1 MFLFVLKR
9 DKICFGGILDNFCY
23 SVQSVVGWN
32 LGGAFLV
39 VIFPMK
45 SGGHSGGGHFFGG
58 GTLGGGTLV
67 PPQIWVPP
75 PDNYTMLKG
84 GGGFATHE
92 SSTRSSRGLEM

>member
-1 MFLFVLKR
+1 MCDVKKMFLFVLKR

-45 SGGHSGGGHFFGG
+45 SGGHSGGGTF
-58 GTLGGGTLV
+58 LGVARWGGTLV
-67 PPQIWVPP
+67 PPRFGCP
-75 PDNYTMLKG
+75 PDINSM
-84 GGGFATHE
+84 
-92 SSTRSSRGLEM
+92 

>member
-1 MFLFVLKR
+1 MCDVKKMFLFVLKR

-23 SVQSVVGWN
+23 LVQSVVGWS

-45 SGGHSGGGHFFGG
+45 SGGGAFWGG
-58 GTLGGGTLV
+58 GTFFWGGALWC

-75 PDNYTMLKG
+75 RY
-84 GGGFATHE
+84 
-92 SSTRSSRGLEM
+92 

>member
-1 MFLFVLKR
+1 MFDVKKMFLFVLKR

-45 SGGHSGGGHFFGG
+45 SGGGHSGGGYF
-58 GTLGGGTLV
+58 LGGGGHFGAPSRFGC
-67 PPQIWVPP
+67 PP
-75 PDNYTMLKG
+75 
-84 GGGFATHE
+84 
-92 SSTRSSRGLEM
+92 R

>member
-1 MFLFVLKR
+1 MCDVKKMFLFVLKR

-45 SGGHSGGGHFFGG
+45 SGG
-58 GTLGGGTLV
+58 
-67 PPQIWVPP
+67 PQIWVPP
-75 PDNYTMLKG
+75 PDNNTMIRLAPKKKNCILN
-84 GGGFATHE
+84 
-92 SSTRSSRGLEM
+92 RVM